1 MNLESG
7 VLQIHIEDIIPNRF
21 QPRLQFDEEGLKEL
35 SDSIKEHGIIQ
46 PLVLRKLGD
55 KYEIIAGERRYK
67 AATMAGL
74 TTVPAVISNIDD
86 NKAAEVAIVENVQ
99 RRDLTAIEEARS
111 YKNLL
116 DKGYLT
122 QEQLAKRMGLSQP
135 AIANKLRLL
144 NLDEEVQQA
153 LLEEKISERHA
164 RTLLSLPD
172 KEAQKEWLHRII
184 NERMTVRQL
193 DLELKKLKAKQNLT
207 EDEDNGD
214 VPLVEAKRNIDEIKA
229 QATDLKDLNKKMSE
243 DDLMKPTQVVNEEL
257 ETLDLNDGLPIIEN
271 PREDKNSRDI
281 LNTDDLKFNE
291 DEDTSTDTA
300 SDSSGFTIPEVEPK
314 EALEIKEDNQAN
326 ENPFTMATSIPES
339 NIITPAS
346 TDTLI
351 PENSIIENHSD
362 SNKFFN
368 FSDSFEDQNQI
379 QREIPIKENNSSNGF
394 EVFNAPDAPSNF
406 IDITNKNNEVEENDN
421 FNPFAN
427 DNVPS
432 NSSVNQPSNNYLNT
446 DFDLNPNNRF
456 FTPVYDS
463 SREVG
468 LIENKQEEINPMDAV
483 DNLKNEENR
492 DTPQQEE
499 DLSLK
504 TAISAIRN
512 CIEDLGDK
520 GFYINV
526 EEIDFDSNYQITIQI
541 KK

>member
-257 ETLDLNDGLPIIEN
+257 ETLDLNDGLPIIED
-271 PREDKNSRDI
+271 PKEDKNSQDI
-281 LNTDDLKFNE
+281 LNTDDLKFSE
-291 DEDTSTDTA
+291 DEDTSTDTT

-314 EALEIKEDNQAN
+314 ETLENKEDNQAN

-432 NSSVNQPSNNYLNT
+432 NSSVNQPANNYLNT

-492 DTPQQEE
+492 DIPQPEE